1 MVVTVKGQ
9 TRRLTGT
16 AEAQYEQWRRLL
28 HEIYEAETGLADEIP
43 GTSRLATTT
52 AVTRSHAHR
61 SRVTAL
67 T

>member
-28 HEIYEAETGLADEIP
+28 HEIYEAETGLPEELQVGP
-43 GTSRLATTT
+43 PSR
-52 AVTRSHAHR
+52 AVTP
-61 SRVTAL
+61 TG
-67 T
+67 